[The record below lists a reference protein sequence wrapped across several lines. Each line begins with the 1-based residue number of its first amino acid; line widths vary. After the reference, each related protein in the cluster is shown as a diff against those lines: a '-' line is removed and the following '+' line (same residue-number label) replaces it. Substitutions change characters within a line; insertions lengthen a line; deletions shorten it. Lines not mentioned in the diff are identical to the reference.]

1 MDLGSALSIA
11 SSGLNGI
18 EYQYSVVAQ
27 NVANS
32 STTGY
37 AAESASVTSAV
48 AGNQGTGVRIGKT
61 VVNVSPFL
69 QSSLYTQN
77 AKVSALTSSSNSL
90 AAVASVQGSTSA
102 TSGQTQTLSDEL
114 GNVQSALTSLTSTPL
129 DSSAQTAV
137 ITAAT
142 SLTDTIHTLA
152 STYTQQR
159 QTAENTIISTV
170 STINQNLTQIG
181 QLSKQ
186 IMGLQAVGADTSS
199 LENSRLEVM
208 SDLSSELGVKFT
220 ATSKGD
226 MIVTTEDGT
235 QLPTRP
241 DQIGLNN
248 NTQTL
253 PSNTWPL
260 SATNGGT
267 ASTTITDSMYYKPGD
282 PANSAIAGITVADG
296 TTNISTTDITSHL
309 TSGTL
314 GANITLR
321 DTTYPTMQAQLD
333 SFSATLINRFNN
345 AGMPLF
351 TNGTDVDS
359 SGTPQTPTPQS
370 YDPTQTTPNGIV
382 SLSSAI
388 SVSNSYATAP
398 SQLAP
403 NGSISAITQVLS
415 TTFGTSSADV
425 DGTLSA
431 PTTGLGPSGTLQT
444 GYSGTQGLVAL
455 ATSLTSAQG
464 AVIGTAGTNLTY
476 ATAVQTTINAK
487 VTNVSG
493 VNVNN
498 EMAKI
503 VALQNAYTANAKIIS
518 SVQTMFSAL
527 LNAIN

>member
-37 AAESASVTSAV
+37 ASESASVTSAV
-48 AGNQGTGVRIGKT
+48 AGSQGTGVRIGRT
-61 VVNVSPFL
+61 IVNVSPYL

-77 AKVSALTSSSNSL
+77 AKVSALNASSNSL

-102 TSGQTQTLSDEL
+102 NSGATNTLSDEL
-114 GNVQSALTSLTSTPL
+114 GNVQTALTSLTSTPL
-129 DSSAQTAV
+129 ESSAQTAV

-152 STYTQQR
+152 STYTAQR
-159 QTAENTIISTV
+159 QTAEDTIVSTV

-186 IMGLQAVGADTSS
+186 IMSLKAVGSDTAA

-208 SDLSSELGVKFT
+208 SDLSSEVGVKFT
-220 ATSKGD
+220 ETSKGD
-226 MIVTTEDGT
+226 MVVTTEDGT
-235 QLPTRP
+235 KLPTRP
-241 DQIGLNN
+241 DQIGLND

-267 ASTTITDSMYYKPGD
+267 ASTTITDAMYYKAGD
-282 PANSAIAGITVADG
+282 PANSPIAGITVANN
-296 TTNISTTDITSHL
+296 TSTTDITSRL

-321 DTTYPTMQAQLD
+321 DTTYPTMQAQLNA
-333 SFSATLINRFNN
+333 FSATLVNRFTK
-345 AGMPLF
+345 ARVSLF
-351 TNGTDVDS
+351 TDGAGHSTIATTTTD
-359 SGTPQTPTPQS
+359 T
-370 YDPTQTTPNGIV
+370 
-382 SLSSAI
+382 SLTDNSRLTNLSNTLQ
-388 SVSNSYATAP
+388 VSNSYSKTP
-398 SQLAP
+398 SILTP
-403 NGSISAITQVLS
+403 NGNVDAITNVLS
-415 TTFGTSSADV
+415 TTFGSSSNDINTPLTTS
-425 DGTLSA
+425 
-431 PTTGLGPSGTLQT
+431 PTTGLGPNGTLST
-444 GYSGTQGLVAL
+444 GYSPAQGLVAL
-455 ATSLTSAQG
+455 ATSLTSDQG
-464 AVIGTAGTNLTY
+464 ATISTASTNLTY
-476 ATAVQTTINAK
+476 ATAVQTTLSAK
-487 VTNVSG
+487 VTSVSG
-493 VNVNN
+493 VNVNT
-498 EMAKI
+498 EMSKI

>member
-18 EYQYSVVAQ
+18 EYQYSVVSQ

-37 AAESASVTSAV
+37 ASESASVTSAV

-61 VVNVSPFL
+61 VINVSPYL

-77 AKVSALTSSSNSL
+77 AKVSALTASSNSL
-90 AAVASVQGSTSA
+90 AAVESVQGSTSA
-102 TSGQTQTLSDEL
+102 DSGSTNTLSDEL
-114 GNVQSALTSLTSTPL
+114 GNVQTALTSLTSTPL
-129 DSSAQTAV
+129 ESSAQTAV

-152 STYTQQR
+152 STYTAQR
-159 QTAENTIISTV
+159 QTAEDTIVSTV

-186 IMGLQAVGADTSS
+186 IMALKAVGSDTAA

-208 SDLSSELGVKFT
+208 NDLSSEVGVKFT
-220 ATSKGD
+220 ETSKGD
-226 MIVTTEDGT
+226 MVVTTEDGT
-235 QLPTRP
+235 KLPTRP
-241 DQIGLNN
+241 DQIGLND

-267 ASTTITDSMYYKPGD
+267 ASTTITDAMYYKAGD
-282 PANSAIAGITVADG
+282 PANSPIAGITVADG
-296 TTNISTTDITSHL
+296 KTNTSSTDITSKL

-321 DTTYPTMQAQLD
+321 DTTYPTMQAQLN
-333 SFSATLINRFNN
+333 SFSATLVNRFTN
-345 AGMPLF
+345 AGVSLF
-351 TNGTDVDS
+351 TDGSGNSTIATTSTDTSLTDNSGLTNLSNTLKVSDSYSETPSTLTPSGSVD
-359 SGTPQTPTPQS
+359 
-370 YDPTQTTPNGIV
+370 
-382 SLSSAI
+382 
-388 SVSNSYATAP
+388 
-398 SQLAP
+398 
-403 NGSISAITQVLS
+403 AITKVLS
-415 TTFGTSSADV
+415 TTFGTSTDDINTALTTS
-425 DGTLSA
+425 
-431 PTTGLGPSGTLQT
+431 PTTGLGPSGTLST
-444 GYSGTQGLVAL
+444 GYSGAQGLVAL
-455 ATSLTSAQG
+455 ATSLTSDQG
-464 AVIGTAGTNLTY
+464 TTISTASTNLTY
-476 ATAVQTTINAK
+476 ATAVQTTLSAK
-487 VTNVSG
+487 VTSVSG
-493 VNVNN
+493 VDVNT
-498 EMAKI
+498 EMSKI

>member
-18 EYQYSVVAQ
+18 EYQYSVVSQ

-37 AAESASVTSAV
+37 ASESASVTSAV
-48 AGNQGTGVRIGKT
+48 AGNQGTGVRIGTT
-61 VVNVSPFL
+61 VVNVSPYL

-77 AKVSALTSSSNSL
+77 AKVSALTASSNSL
-90 AAVASVQGSTSA
+90 AAVESVQGSTSA
-102 TSGQTQTLSDEL
+102 DSGDTQTLSDEL
-114 GNVQSALTSLTSTPL
+114 GNVQTALTSLTSTPQ

-142 SLTDTIHTLA
+142 SLTDTIQTLA

-159 QTAENTIISTV
+159 QTAEDTIVSTV

-186 IMGLQAVGADTSS
+186 IMALQATGADTSS

-208 SDLSSELGVKFT
+208 NDLSSEVGVTFT
-220 ATSKGD
+220 ETSKGD

-235 QLPTRP
+235 KLPTRP
-241 DQIGLNN
+241 DQIGLND

-260 SATNGGT
+260 SATAGGT
-267 ASTTITDSMYYKPGD
+267 ASTTITDSMYYKAGD
-282 PANSAIAGITVADG
+282 TNSAIAGITVADG
-296 TTNISTTDITSHL
+296 TTTTGTDITSHL

-333 SFSATLINRFNN
+333 SFSATLINRFSS
-345 AGMPLF
+345 AGMALF

-359 SGTPQTPTPQS
+359 TGTAQTATPQS
-370 YDPTQTTPNGIV
+370 YDTTQTTPNGIV
-382 SLSSAI
+382 GLSSAI
-388 SVSNSYATAP
+388 SVSNSYSTTP

-403 NGSISAITQVLS
+403 SGSTTTITNVLS
-415 TTFGTSSADV
+415 TTFGTSTDDV
-425 DGTLSA
+425 SSTLEA
-431 PTTGLGPSGTLQT
+431 PSSSLGPSGTLST
-444 GYSGTQGLVAL
+444 GYSGAQGLVAL
-455 ATSLTSAQG
+455 ATSLTSNQG
-464 AVIGTAGTNLTY
+464 ATISTATTNLTY
-476 ATAVQTTINAK
+476 ATAVQTTLSAK

-493 VNVNN
+493 VDVNS
-498 EMAKI
+498 EMSKV

-518 SVQTMFSAL
+518 SVQTMFTAL
-527 LNAIN
+527 LDAIN

>member
-18 EYQYSVVAQ
+18 EYQYSVVSQ

-37 AAESASVTSAV
+37 ASESASVTSAV

-90 AAVASVQGSTSA
+90 AAVESVQGSTSA
-102 TSGQTQTLSDEL
+102 TSGDTQTLSDEL

-159 QTAENTIISTV
+159 QTAENTIVSTV

-186 IMGLQAVGADTSS
+186 IMGLQAVGSDTSS

-208 SDLSSELGVKFT
+208 NDLSSELGVKFT
-220 ATSKGD
+220 ETSKGD

-241 DQIGLNN
+241 DQIGLSN

-267 ASTTITDSMYYKPGD
+267 ASTTITDSMYYKAGD
-282 PANSAIAGITVADG
+282 PANSPIAGITVADG
-296 TTNISTTDITSHL
+296 TTNTSTTDITSHL

-345 AGMPLF
+345 AGMSLF
-351 TNGTDVDS
+351 TNGTN
-359 SGTPQTPTPQS
+359 TTQS
-370 YDPTQTTPNGIV
+370 YDTTKTTPDGIV
-382 SLSSAI
+382 GLSSAI
-388 SVSNSYATAP
+388 SVSDSYATTP

-403 NGSISAITQVLS
+403 DGSISTITKVLS
-415 TTFGTSSADV
+415 TTFGTSSDDV
-425 DGTLSA
+425 DDGGTLSA

-464 AVIGTAGTNLTY
+464 AVIGTASTNLTY
-476 ATAVQTTINAK
+476 ATAVQTTINTK

-498 EMAKI
+498 EMSKI